1 MVKVDEALQEYV
13 TPDGVTLAGTMTGP
27 PEDNGLSGF
36 EWSGEWTVTYETFRD
51 MGAAFGVA
59 LILIYMLVVGM
70 FGNFL
75 VPAIIMAPIPLTLLG
90 IVPGHLVFNAQF
102 TATSMIGF
110 IALAGIIVRNSI
122 LLVDFAVEE
131 VRNGMDVREAVLL
144 SCKARTRPI
153 MITAFA
159 LMGGASVI
167 LTDPIFQ
174 GMAVSLLFG
183 VFVSTVLTLV
193 IIPLGCVSAGTSLQ
207 SIANARSL

>member
-1 MVKVDEALQEYV
+1 LV
-13 TPDGVTLAGTMTGP
+13 
-27 PEDNGLSGF
+27 
-36 EWSGEWTVTYETFRD
+36 
-51 MGAAFGVA
+51 
-59 LILIYMLVVGM
+59 LIYMLVVGM
-70 FGNFL
+70 FGNFT

-90 IVPGHLVFNAQF
+90 IVPGHWVLDAQF

-131 VRNGMDVREAVLL
+131 VRNGMDVREAVLG

-174 GMAVSLLFG
+174 GMAISLMFG

-193 IIPLGCVSAGTSLQ
+193 VIPLGCVSAQDSLK
-207 SIANARSL
+207 SIAETRKQEA

>member
-1 MVKVDEALQEYV
+1 
-13 TPDGVTLAGTMTGP
+13 
-27 PEDNGLSGF
+27 
-36 EWSGEWTVTYETFRD
+36 
-51 MGAAFGVA
+51 
-59 LILIYMLVVGM
+59 LIYMLVVGM

-90 IVPGHLVFNAQF
+90 IVPGHYLLDAQF

-131 VRNGMDVREAVLL
+131 LRTGVEVREAVLR

-193 IIPLGCVSAGTSLQ
+193 VIPLGCVSAGASLQ
-207 SIANARSL
+207 QVANARGRYTSQDVTDEQSADIGAPGEPLPEQGR